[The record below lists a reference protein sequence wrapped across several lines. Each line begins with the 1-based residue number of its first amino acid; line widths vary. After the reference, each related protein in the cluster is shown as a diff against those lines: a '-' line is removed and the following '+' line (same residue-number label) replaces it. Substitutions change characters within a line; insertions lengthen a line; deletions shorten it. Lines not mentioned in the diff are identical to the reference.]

1 MSPRRRI
8 EPGSLELLRVP
19 ERPPRRRGLPVVAA
33 VSGVLLAGAIAAS
46 TFVLVNHES
55 YRRAEVR
62 DASVLTFVSSFVT
75 EFTSLDPLNANDYT
89 DRLLAQGTGEF
100 ARVYREN
107 LNALLIQIA
116 RSEPSRGAVEALGIE
131 RWNDDGSA
139 DVVVAAKTTSKTPDG
154 KTVESGSR
162 WVVTA
167 IKEGQLW
174 KISRMTQVI

>member
-1 MSPRRRI
+1 MPD
-8 EPGSLELLRVP
+8 
-19 ERPPRRRGLPVVAA
+19 RPPRRRGLPAVAA
-33 VSGVLLAGAIAAS
+33 VAGVLIAGSVAAA
-46 TFVLVNHES
+46 TFVLVSHES
-55 YRRAEVR
+55 HRRAEVR
-62 DASVLTFVSSFVT
+62 DAAVLTFVSSFVT
-75 EFTSLDPLNANDYT
+75 DFTSLDPLNANDYT

-107 LNALLIQIA
+107 LNQLLIQIA